1 MNDNQKPSSDFWLV
15 SENHD
20 TYIHVTEGDGTNL
33 LDEDE
38 KEGYVD
44 YIYYTVFDSLH
55 DIHSDNE
62 SDGGQI
68 MLKQLYVTLT
78 QEEIVKSVLEFI
90 GCQEDDFDS
99 FQVLN

>member
-1 MNDNQKPSSDFWLV
+1 MSEENKPSSDFWLV
-15 SENHD
+15 NEAHD
-20 TYIHVTEGDGTNL
+20 CFIHVTEGDGTNL

-55 DIHSDNE
+55 DILCNEE

-68 MLKQLYVTLT
+68 MLKQMYVTLT
-78 QEEIVKSVLEFI
+78 QEQIVNSVLEFV
-90 GCQEDDFDS
+90 GCSELDNFS
-99 FQVLN
+99 AYN